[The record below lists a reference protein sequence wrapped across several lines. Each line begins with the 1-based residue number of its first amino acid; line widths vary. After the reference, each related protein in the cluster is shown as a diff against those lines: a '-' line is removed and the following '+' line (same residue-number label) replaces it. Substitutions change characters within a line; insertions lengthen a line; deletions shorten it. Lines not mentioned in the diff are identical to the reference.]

1 MTTQSNFGEYLT
13 GTFYPFRCD
22 IDAISSIGD
31 SILVTTSVDHMFVVG
46 NQVSF
51 SIPAEY
57 GMRQLSGKTGYVT
70 SVLNTDQIIV
80 NINAVDFN
88 SFITPVAAFD
98 PAQVIPIGDSNYGTL
113 SPGGIPENPNTVPGA
128 FNVTLIPS

>member
-1 MTTQSNFGEYLT
+1 
-13 GTFYPFRCD
+13 
-22 IDAISSIGD
+22 
-31 SILVTTSVDHMFVVG
+31 MFVVG